1 MHLVVS
7 TSVRTRAVTD
17 RRVEL
22 PSTHLLMPLLVH
34 FRQAYR
40 FLKDTRV
47 AVRSMQN
54 DHHPVTYTQ
63 LQSRH
68 LNSEHCSEGGATPLN
83 NRDIRPFPDEIL
95 GNLPLRAIIVGH
107 NPSEAAWRAGH
118 YYANPTNWMW
128 RILRDVG
135 IAPKDHIRGAV
146 DDDKM
151 PLVAGIGFTDVGSG
165 HPGTHSSKFTSS
177 HFSEWRQPF
186 FDRLRD
192 HTARASSSIGCSC
205 GVCGA
210 PAVIAFAGKRQ
221 FAELFSSPDDDPMHT
236 HTSQSNNGT
245 LKRKRRAKQ
254 KAHKDR
260 ITFGKQSTLPPGWP
274 LPTNWKGTEV
284 WVLPSTS
291 GAAPM
296 SREERYGPWE
306 ALAQRLS
313 ALPWPQQ
320 YETNCQE
327 TV

>member
-1 MHLVVS
+1 ML
-7 TSVRTRAVTD
+7 
-17 RRVEL
+17 
-22 PSTHLLMPLLVH
+22 PLLFSYLNFL

-47 AVRSMQN
+47 AVRSMHN
-54 DHHPVTYTQ
+54 DHNPNTGVATQ
-63 LQSRH
+63 RQSRH
-68 LNSEHCSEGGATPLN
+68 SNSKHCSEAG
-83 NRDIRPFPDEIL
+83 DIRPFPDEIL
-95 GNLPLRAIIVGH
+95 GNMPLRAVIVGH

-146 DDDKM
+146 DDGKM

-177 HFSEWRQPF
+177 HFTAWRQPF
-186 FDRLRD
+186 FDRLRG

-221 FAELFSSPDDDPMHT
+221 FVELFSSPDDDHT
-236 HTSQSNNGT
+236 PTSASSKGT
-245 LKRKRRAKQ
+245 HKRKRNTKPS
-254 KAHKDR
+254 KARKDT
-260 ITFGKQSTLPPGWP
+260 ITFGKQSALPPGWP
-274 LPTNWKGTEV
+274 LPTKGTEV

-296 SREERYGPWE
+296 SRKQRYGPWE

-313 ALPWPQQ
+313 GLPWPQQ
-320 YETNCQE
+320 YELNCQE